1 MLAARVAEGFDA
13 RQIQVNF
20 LSDSLWSLSM
30 PLIVLL
36 CTCSEMGGV
45 GPLAN
50 ILNDQFKAVMENKT
64 MDSDQQQPSNRDL
77 QLVYEALFCCWL
89 LSYNPVVAEND
100 FTGTTIILNCVRLLR
115 EVDKEKVTISF
126 LD

>member
-1 MLAARVAEGFDA
+1 M
-13 RQIQVNF
+13 
-20 LSDSLWSLSM
+20 
-30 PLIVLL
+30 
-36 CTCSEMGGV
+36 
-45 GPLAN
+45 AN

-77 QLVYEALFCCWL
+77 QLVYETLFCCWL

-115 EVDKEKVTISF
+115 EVDKEKVTR
-126 LD
+126 LDPIF